1 MKANIGRKKQ
11 KIKKMDKPAVPKPNL
26 FWTIVALLKL
36 KSFTFSTLVFLYM
49 LYIQIDLN
57 KILIMKT

>member
-26 FWTIVALLKL
+26 FWTMVAFLKL
-36 KSFTFSTLVFLYM
+36 KSFTFSTPVFFWTCYTF
-49 LYIQIDLN
+49 
-57 KILIMKT
+57 KLI